1 MTENKNKIGTID
13 TMTKIMESILMKLIS
28 LMQMEQE
35 VVEMLFV
42 IIQSGKVFH
51 RGKNFLDEWL
61 QILVLK

>member
-51 RGKNFLDEWL
+51 WSKDFLDEWL

>member
-1 MTENKNKIGTID
+1 
-13 TMTKIMESILMKLIS
+13 MTKIMESILMKLIS

>member
-51 RGKNFLDEWL
+51 
-61 QILVLK
+61 